1 MELCS
6 ILSDINAPNAT
17 YKKII
22 TWAQKIKTG
31 DLLSPISRKV
41 LLKRLAKS
49 EGMIGNVPQS
59 TVIRLPS
66 LNWIKVTKFSVAS
79 QIVALLTDENLMHPS
94 NLINDGKIEE
104 FAEPKNF
111 VDDIETGQWYIKT
124 QKKLCKSQ
132 RDILCPIGLFIDKT
146 PVNKSNALEPIMM
159 TLGKLSSRTEFCVL
173 RAVVC
178 ME

>member
-49 EGMIGNVPQS
+49 EGMIGNDQHGACHEQAQRRPNGRTQDV
-59 TVIRLPS
+59 
-66 LNWIKVTKFSVAS
+66 FS
-79 QIVALLTDENLMHPS
+79 
-94 NLINDGKIEE
+94 K
-104 FAEPKNF
+104 
-111 VDDIETGQWYIKT
+111 
-124 QKKLCKSQ
+124 
-132 RDILCPIGLFIDKT
+132 
-146 PVNKSNALEPIMM
+146 
-159 TLGKLSSRTEFCVL
+159 
-173 RAVVC
+173 
-178 ME
+178 